1 MRSLLLAVLAGAAL
15 GPSSASAQEPLFLRI
30 RPNPA
35 PEAASGGADRSDA
48 AVAAAAHEAVWERAN
63 RRARIAIASVC
74 TGCLPP
80 PPRAVPPAP
89 APTEAA
95 AAEPPAGPSIR
106 TIAQKT
112 GEP

>member
-1 MRSLLLAVLAGAAL
+1 MTELIVQAPLTLAA
-15 GPSSASAQEPLFLRI
+15 
-30 RPNPA
+30 
-35 PEAASGGADRSDA
+35 EAR
-48 AVAAAAHEAVWERAN
+48 AAHEAVWERAN
-63 RRARIAIASVC
+63 HRARIAIASVC